1 MLGFNL
7 GYWLVAWR
15 YGHLE
20 LALKEAINIYFLE
33 HEKICLVISL
43 YLELERLISCFFL
56 PWCSTYVTCWYLMI
70 LFVIWWWL
78 VILLAICLFLIYV
91 FNVSVLLCVCVCGKS
106 SADFDGWLNLLF
118 SERLTCEMQT
128 IWYCF
133 RGCLFL
139 RVLD

>member
-91 FNVSVLLCVCVCGKS
+91 FNVSVLLCVCVCVENLVQTLMVGWIYCSLKGLLVRCRL
-106 SADFDGWLNLLF
+106 FD
-118 SERLTCEMQT
+118 T
-128 IWYCF
+128 
-133 RGCLFL
+133 
-139 RVLD
+139 VLGVVYF